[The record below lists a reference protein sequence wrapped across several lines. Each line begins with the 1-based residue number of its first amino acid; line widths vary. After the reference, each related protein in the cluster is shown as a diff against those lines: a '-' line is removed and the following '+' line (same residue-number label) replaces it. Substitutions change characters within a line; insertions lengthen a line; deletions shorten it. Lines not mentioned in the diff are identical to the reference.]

1 MASVSHVAT
10 FAAPRGRRKRAR
22 QDVARIHLNVIYRD
36 GFWCS
41 FSVLEGEVT
50 DEGIFPMNSHR
61 SFLHVTMR
69 TSGSAG
75 GAHRIPSTGAVRA
88 WAMRG
93 IVVLALVLGGLGAA
107 ASASPGHGSTT
118 SHVQSSPLRPW
129 MY

>member
-1 MASVSHVAT
+1 MLPAWPGPLRATGDAKPSGRMPPGSIRTPYAEIHSGVASPSW
-10 FAAPRGRRKRAR
+10 RGK
-22 QDVARIHLNVIYRD
+22 
-36 GFWCS
+36 S
-41 FSVLEGEVT
+41 T

-61 SFLHVTMR
+61 SFSHVITR

-75 GAHRIPSTGAVRA
+75 GAHRMPSTGAVRT

-93 IVVLALVLGGLGAA
+93 IVVLALALGGAGAA
-107 ASASPGHGSTT
+107 ASAPHGHGSTT

>member
-1 MASVSHVAT
+1 MLPAWPGPLRAT
-10 FAAPRGRRKRAR
+10 GDAKPSGRRA
-22 QDVARIHLNVIYRD
+22 ARIHPNAVCRD
-36 GFWCS
+36 SFWCS

-61 SFLHVTMR
+61 SFSHVITQA
-69 TSGSAG
+69 SGPAG
-75 GAHRIPSTGAVRA
+75 GAHRMPSTGAVRT

-93 IVVLALVLGGLGAA
+93 IVVLALALGGAGAA
-107 ASASPGHGSTT
+107 ASAPHGHGSTT